1 MPDPA
6 SGLFRA
12 IIRFLRAI
20 PPVPPQ
26 ALSVF
31 HAAVGAAILA
41 GDSARFSGPS
51 FAGARQIAALFG
63 IPQPRAW
70 IAWGTLLVTVGV
82 FMVFVWPWFEV
93 HHPRMA
99 VVTVLFGAV
108 PMLFLVAG
116 FVSSLGLSAVASSSP
131 VGAYG
136 TIALFHLHTAVKMI
150 NNGAWDRRRPD
161 GCWER
166 RALNRPRPRVDGFRR

>member
-1 MPDPA
+1 VTWDDNMGDPA

-12 IIRFLRAI
+12 VKRFLTAI

-41 GDSARFSGPS
+41 GDSRRFSGAS
-51 FAGARQIAALFG
+51 FAGARQIAGLFG
-63 IPQPRAW
+63 VPEPRAW
-70 IAWGTLLVTVGV
+70 IAWGGLLVTVGV
-82 FMVFVWPWFEV
+82 VMVFVWPWFEV

-99 VVTVLFGAV
+99 
-108 PMLFLVAG
+108 
-116 FVSSLGLSAVASSSP
+116 
-131 VGAYG
+131 
-136 TIALFHLHTAVKMI
+136 
-150 NNGAWDRRRPD
+150 DRRRPD

-166 RALNRPRPRVDGFRR
+166 RHLNRPRPRIDGGRR

>member
-1 MPDPA
+1 MPDPT

-12 IIRFLRAI
+12 VKRFLVAI

-26 ALSVF
+26 ALAAF

-41 GDSARFSGPS
+41 GDSRRFSGPS
-51 FAGARQIAALFG
+51 FAGARQLAGLVG
-63 IPQPRAW
+63 IPEQHAW

-82 FMVFVWPWFEV
+82 FMVFVWPWFEI
-93 HHPRMA
+93 HHARLA
-99 VVTVLFGAV
+99 VITVLFGAV
-108 PMLFLVAG
+108 PMLFFVAG
-116 FVSSLGLSAVASSSP
+116 FVSSIGLSAVASSSP

-150 NNGAWDRRRPD
+150 DNGAWDRRRPD

-166 RALNRPRPRVDGFRR
+166 RHLNRPRPRYDGGRQ

>member
-1 MPDPA
+1 MGDPA
-6 SGLFRA
+6 SGLWRA
-12 IIRFLRAI
+12 IKRFAIAI

-41 GDSARFSGPS
+41 GDSHRFSGPS
-51 FAGARQIAALFG
+51 FAGARQIAGLLG
-63 IPQPRAW
+63 IPEPRAW

-82 FMVFVWPWFEV
+82 VMVFVWPWFEV
-93 HHPRMA
+93 HHARLA
-99 VVTVLFGAV
+99 VATVLFGAA
-108 PMLFLVAG
+108 PMFFLVAG
-116 FVSSLGLSAVASSSP
+116 FITSLNLSAVASSSP

-150 NNGAWDRRRPD
+150 NAGAWDTRRPD
-161 GCWER
+161 GTWER
-166 RALNRPRPRVDGFRR
+166 RHLDRARR

>member
-1 MPDPA
+1 MPDPT
-6 SGLFRA
+6 SGLLRA
-12 IIRFLRAI
+12 VKRFLVAI

-26 ALSVF
+26 ALAAF

-41 GDSARFSGPS
+41 GDSKRFSGPS
-51 FAGARQIAALFG
+51 FAGARQLSGFIG
-63 IPQPRAW
+63 IPDDHAW

-82 FMVFVWPWFEV
+82 VMVFVWPWFEI
-93 HHPRMA
+93 HHARLA
-99 VVTVLFGAV
+99 VITVLFGAC

-116 FVSSLGLSAVASSSP
+116 FVASLSLSAVASSSP

-136 TIALFHLHTAVKMI
+136 TIAAFHLHTAVKMI
-150 NNGAWDRRRPD
+150 DNGAWDRRRPD

-166 RALNRPRPRVDGFRR
+166 RHLHRGRTA